1 MSSKKLKRKK
11 NTAGTKNISAVQNVP
26 PKKTNR
32 TTPVNQRNNYIAV
45 FIILLF
51 TFIAYLPALK
61 AGFVNWDD
69 PDYVNVQIYRQG
81 FSNLKT
87 LITTPVQ
94 GNYHPLTMISLA
106 LNYSISGM
114 NAWSYHLVNLLLH
127 LINCILVFRF
137 ALLLSNK
144 NTLIAFVTAILFGIH
159 PMHVESVAWV
169 TERKDVLYGLF
180 FIAGLISYTKYTDT
194 GNRKQYI
201 ITLTFLILA
210 LLSKPAAVIFPL
222 VLFCID
228 LLRRRK
234 LALKLFV
241 EKIPFFILPLILGFI
256 TFLAQKEKGAM
267 DIYVFSI
274 GTRILMGFY
283 GIMMYVIKMII
294 PINLSPFYPYAPI
307 NQSLPTEYYLA
318 PLFFVALAIM
328 CIYSWKRNRVVAFGI
343 IFYVINLLL
352 VVQFLPVGSA
362 IIADRYTYI
371 PYIGLFFILG
381 WLINRFVK
389 GNMYRAYY
397 IIIPVAILFSF
408 LTYQQS
414 AVWNDSASLWDHA
427 IKINPNSRAYDNRAR
442 LFNDEKDFTR
452 ALEYYTEALKL
463 NAIDKEAYTNRG
475 NIYFNS
481 KKLDL
486 AYQDYKKALSIDT
499 GYYSALDNLGAL
511 LAMRGQYDS
520 ALAYLNHALS
530 IKPDYIS
537 SYRNRGLT
545 FMELKRYNE
554 AINDFESFL
563 KYQPGDPDI
572 YNAIGICYR
581 SKENYQESVVVINKA
596 LAIKQDPHFYL
607 NRSYCYYG
615 LKNFEQAKKDALAAK
630 QGGIELDPAYAKELS
645 IQ

>member
-11 NTAGTKNISAVQNVP
+11 NTTGSKNISTAQNVP
-26 PKKTNR
+26 RQKANR
-32 TTPVNQRNNYIAV
+32 STPVSQRNNYIAV

-51 TFIAYLPALK
+51 TFIAYLPSLK

-69 PDYVNVQIYRQG
+69 PDYVNEQIFRQG
-81 FSNLKT
+81 FSNLKN

-106 LNYSISGM
+106 LNYSVSGM
-114 NAWSYHLVNLLLH
+114 NAWSYHLLNLLLH

-137 ALLLSNK
+137 ALLLSNR
-144 NTLIAFVTAILFGIH
+144 NAPIAFVTAILFGIH

-194 GNRKQYI
+194 GSRKQYI
-201 ITLTFLILA
+201 ITLIFLILA
-210 LLSKPAAVIFPL
+210 LLSKPAAVVFPL

-234 LALKLFV
+234 LALKLFL
-241 EKIPFFILPLILGFI
+241 EKIPFFVLPLILGFI

-267 DIYVFSI
+267 DTYVFGI
-274 GTRILMGFY
+274 GTRIFMGFY
-283 GIMMYVIKMII
+283 GIMMYFIKMIV

-343 IFYVINLLL
+343 LFYIINLLL

-371 PYIGLFFILG
+371 PYIGLFFIIG
-381 WLINRFVK
+381 WLINRFAK
-389 GNMYRAYY
+389 GSLLKVYY
-397 IIIPVAILFSF
+397 IIIPVSVLFSF

-414 AVWNDSASLWDHA
+414 AVWSNSASLWDHA
-427 IKINPNSRAYDNRAR
+427 IKITPSSRAYDNRAG
-442 LFNDEKDFTR
+442 LFNDEKDFTK

-481 KKLDL
+481 VRVDL
-486 AYQDYKKALSIDT
+486 AYQDYKKALSIDPR
-499 GYYSALDNLGAL
+499 YYSALDNLGAL
-511 LAMRGQYDS
+511 FAMRGQYDS
-520 ALAYLNHALS
+520 ALTNLNRALS

-537 SYRNRGLT
+537 SYRNRGLV

-581 SKENYQESVVVINKA
+581 SKENYQESVIVINKA

-615 LKNFEQAKKDALAAK
+615 LKNIEQAKKDALAAK
-630 QGGIELDPAYAKELS
+630 QGGIKLDLAYAKELS

>member
-1 MSSKKLKRKK
+1 MSSKKGKRKQ
-11 NTAGTKNISAVQNVP
+11 NPPASKNISAAQNVP
-26 PKKTNR
+26 RKKTNR
-32 TTPVNQRNNYIAV
+32 ATPVNQRNNYIAV

-69 PDYVNVQIYRQG
+69 PDYVNKQIFRQD
-81 FSNLKT
+81 FSNLKA
-87 LITTPVQ
+87 LITTPIQ

-144 NTLIAFVTAILFGIH
+144 NTPIAFVTAILFGIH

-201 ITLTFLILA
+201 ITLMFLILA

-228 LLRRRK
+228 FLRRRK
-234 LALKLFV
+234 LVTKLFI
-241 EKIPFFILPLILGFI
+241 EKIPFFIFPLILGFI
-256 TFLAQKEKGAM
+256 TFLAQKEKGAV
-267 DIYVFSI
+267 DSYAFSM

-283 GIMMYVIKMII
+283 GIMMYFIKMII
-294 PINLSPFYPYAPI
+294 PVNLSPFYPYAPI

-318 PLFFVALAIM
+318 PLFFVALAIL
-328 CIYSWKRNRVVAFGI
+328 CIYSWKKNRVAAFGI
-343 IFYVINLLL
+343 LFYIINLLL

-381 WLINRFVK
+381 WLINRFAK
-389 GNMYRAYY
+389 GNMHKTYY
-397 IIIPVAILFSF
+397 IIIPVVILFSF

-414 AVWNDSASLWDHA
+414 AVWNDAASLWDHA
-427 IKINPNSRAYDNRAR
+427 IKINPNSRAYDNRAG
-442 LFNDEKDFTR
+442 LFNEEKNYSK
-452 ALEYYTEALKL
+452 ALEYYNEALKL

-486 AYQDYKKALSIDT
+486 AYQDYKKALSIQPD
-499 GYYSALDNLGAL
+499 YYSALDNLGAL

-520 ALAYLNHALS
+520 ALIYLNRALS
-530 IKPDYIS
+530 IKPDYVS
-537 SYRNRGLT
+537 SYRNRALT

-563 KYQPGDPDI
+563 KYQPDDPDI
-572 YNAIGICYR
+572 YNAIGVCYR
-581 SKENYQESVVVINKA
+581 MNGKYAESLTVINKA

-607 NRSYCYYG
+607 NRSYCYVG
-615 LKNFEQAKKDALAAK
+615 LKNIEQAKKDALMAK
-630 QGGIELDPAYAKELS
+630 QGGVELDPTYAKELS